1 MHYADFKKIL
11 TTSFFDFEEAKSLK
25 DNGESYYR
33 ITGAPSVIC
42 CILNQNDEFI
52 LVKQF
57 RQSLEMVTIEMPAGS
72 MEYGE
77 NPFEAAKR
85 EILEETGFSCDL
97 VKIGKA
103 YSLMM
108 NRTNIL
114 DNLFFGMNPRYIE
127 NHNSEEETEVIYI
140 PRKALLKKITE
151 GEILQL
157 GGIGLLFIVEGLLK
171 INLWESEY
179 SEIENAF
186 QNYRLLNSNE

>member
-1 MHYADFKKIL
+1 MQYAGFKKIL
-11 TTSFFDFEEAKSLK
+11 TTSFFEFEEAKSLVDK
-25 DNGESYYR
+25 GESYYR
-33 ITGAPSVIC
+33 ISGAPSVIC

-72 MEYGE
+72 IENGE

-85 EILEETGFSCDL
+85 EILEETGYCCDL
-97 VKIGKA
+97 IKVGKN

-114 DNLFFGMNPRYIE
+114 DNLFFGMNPKYIE
-127 NHNSEEETEVIYI
+127 NHNSEEETEVICI
-140 PRKALLKKITE
+140 PRKALLKKIIE

-171 INLWESEY
+171 ISFWESKY

-186 QNYRLLNSNE
+186 QNYHLLNTNE

>member
-1 MHYADFKKIL
+1 MQYAGFKKIL
-11 TTSFFDFEEAKSLK
+11 TTPFFEFEEAKSLVDK
-25 DNGESYYR
+25 GESYYR

-57 RQSLEMVTIEMPAGS
+57 RQSLEMETIEMPAGS
-72 MEYGE
+72 IDNGE

-85 EILEETGFSCDL
+85 EILEETGFHCDL
-97 VKIGKA
+97 IKIGKN

-114 DNLFFGMNPRYIE
+114 DNLFFGMNPKYIK
-127 NHNSEEETEVIYI
+127 NHKSEEETEVICI
-140 PRKALLKKITE
+140 PRKALFKKIIE

-157 GGIGLLFIVEGLLK
+157 GGVGLLFIVEGLLK
-171 INLWESEY
+171 INLWESKY

-186 QNYRLLNSNE
+186 QIYRSLNSNE